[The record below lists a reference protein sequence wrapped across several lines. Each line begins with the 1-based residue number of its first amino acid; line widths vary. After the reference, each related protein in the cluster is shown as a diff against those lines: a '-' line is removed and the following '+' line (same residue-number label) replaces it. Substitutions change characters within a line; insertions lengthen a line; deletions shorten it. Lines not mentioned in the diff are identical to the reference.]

1 MDLVQNR
8 RARHD
13 YEILETFEAG
23 IVLFGTEIKSLRDHG
38 GILQDAYVR
47 IINNE
52 AYLIGATIA
61 QYKFGNIH
69 NHPEKRDRKLLLHK
83 REIERLKHAVQLK
96 GQTLIPL
103 SLYLK
108 KGYCKVK
115 IGVAKGKKLHDKRQ
129 ELKKRDAKRD
139 IERYMK

>member
-13 YEILETFEAG
+13 YEILETLEAG
-23 IVLFGTEIKSLRDHG
+23 IVLLGTEIKSLRDHG
-38 GILQDAYVR
+38 GILQDAFVK
-47 IINNE
+47 ITGNE
-52 AYLIGATIA
+52 AFLMGATIA

-69 NHPEKRDRKLLLHK
+69 NHEEKRDRKLLLHK
-83 REIERLKHAVQLK
+83 NEIVRLKHAVQLK
-96 GQTLIPL
+96 GHTLIPL

-129 ELKKRDAKRD
+129 DLKKRDAQRD
-139 IERYMK
+139 IERHMK